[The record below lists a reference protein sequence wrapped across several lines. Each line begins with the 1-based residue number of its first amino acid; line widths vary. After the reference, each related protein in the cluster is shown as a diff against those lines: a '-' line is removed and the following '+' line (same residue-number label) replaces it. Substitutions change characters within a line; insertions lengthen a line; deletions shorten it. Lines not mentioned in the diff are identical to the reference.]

1 MRPVYVPDE
10 SEERLALAQRRRSR
24 MRLATLSVLLL
35 LAVVA
40 YLAIGPWRETRRTL
54 ADGFRSEVVPTVPII
69 GPADSA
75 WAARRA
81 PFRILVS
88 TVQTR
93 EQASTIATA
102 LRVDGLRV
110 EVAEDSVDHRF
121 RVEVGPYVH
130 RSEAEEVAR
139 GLRSGYGAGVMLIER
154 Q

>member
-1 MRPVYVPDE
+1 MRPVYLPDE
-10 SEERLALAQRRRSR
+10 SEERLARAQRHRARV
-24 MRLATLSVLLL
+24 RLTTLLVLLL
-35 LAVVA
+35 LSVAA
-40 YLAIGPWRETRRTL
+40 YLAFGSWREARRTL
-54 ADGFRSEVVPTVPII
+54 ADGFRSEVVPSVPII

-81 PFRILVS
+81 PFKILVS

-93 EQASTIATA
+93 EQASAIATA
-102 LRVDGLRV
+102 LRVDGWRV
-110 EVAEDSVDHRF
+110 EVLEDSVDRRF

-139 GLRSGYGAGVMLIER
+139 ELRAGHGAGVMLIER